1 MTEPS
6 GGTTVAGKDGMIAT
20 MATSIRRERER
31 AGISASELARRAG
44 IAKSTLSQIE
54 AGTGNPSIETLWALA
69 VALGVPVSRLIEP
82 PQPPVRVVRANEG
95 PTTQSGHADYAAR
108 LLASCPPG
116 ARRDL
121 FTIRVQPGPAHLS
134 EPHPPGTREH
144 VILCSGRARLGPT
157 GEPVELGAGDYAA
170 YSADVRHVFEALE
183 PDTTAVMII
192 EQT

>member
-1 MTEPS
+1 
-6 GGTTVAGKDGMIAT
+6 MIAIL
-20 MATSIRRERER
+20 ATSIRRERER

-44 IAKSTLSQIE
+44 IAKSTLSQLE

-69 VALGVPVSRLIEP
+69 TALGVPVSRLIEP
-82 PQPPVRVVRANEG
+82 PQPSVKVIRADEG
-95 PTTQSGHADYAAR
+95 PTTRSDHADYTAR

-116 ARRDL
+116 ARRDV
-121 FTIRVQPGPAHLS
+121 FTIHVQPGRAHLS

-157 GEPVELGAGDYAA
+157 AEPVELDAGDYAA
-170 YSADVRHVFEALE
+170 YPADIRHVFEALD